1 MVIYIYLKGKKISLF
16 LKINYF
22 KNCFS
27 KSPNTYFQTTIN
39 LPYKY
44 EAI

>member
-1 MVIYIYLKGKKISLF
+1 MVIYVYVKGKKLPLF

-22 KNCFS
+22 KNSFR
-27 KSPNTYFQTTIN
+27 KSPNTDFQTTIN

-44 EAI
+44 ETT